1 MTILRMNRRHFLG
14 LSGGAALAPFLP
26 PRAFADIRT
35 GKALHGLSAFGDL
48 KYGPDFTHF
57 DYASPEA
64 PKGGTFNFA
73 PSSWV
78 WNQNTDTF
86 NTLNTFTFKG
96 DAPPRMELTFDTLMA
111 SALDEPDS
119 VYGLIAESATL
130 SKDRRSCTF
139 KLRKEAR
146 FHDGSP
152 ITAKDVLFTYTTIK
166 QKGHPTLRQSLTG
179 VEKWRQPAIGKCACA
194 SSKGAGRMPS
204 STP

>member
-14 LSGGAALAPFLP
+14 LSGSATIAAFLP
-26 PRAFADIRT
+26 PSAIADIST

-48 KYGPDFTHF
+48 KYGPDFQHF

-73 PSSWV
+73 PSTWV

-130 SKDRRSCTF
+130 SKDRRTARSSFARKRVSTTAPR
-139 KLRKEAR
+139 LRR
-146 FHDGSP
+146 RTWCSP
-152 ITAKDVLFTYTTIK
+152 T
-166 QKGHPTLRQSLTG
+166 
-179 VEKWRQPAIGKCACA
+179 QPSGRRATRSCA
-194 SSKGAGRMPS
+194 SRWPAWKRWKPPASTRFACVSLRAAAPTPFSMP
-204 STP
+204 